1 VAPRLEYQGQDFFKR
16 VPVADAYI
24 MKHIIH
30 DWDDEHCLQLL
41 RNCHQSM
48 EGPGRLVCVDAVLPS
63 MGDSSGKSA
72 KFLDLLMMAGV
83 RGKERTLNQW
93 NELYGAAGFGI
104 TNVTPLDDNFGT
116 SIVEG
121 TKCASRKSRNV

>member
-1 VAPRLEYQGQDFFKR
+1 
-16 VPVADAYI
+16 

-48 EGPGRLVCVDAVLPS
+48 EGPGRLICVDAVLPP
-63 MGDSSGKSA
+63 MGDSSGTSA
-72 KFLDLLMMAGV
+72 KLLDLLMMAI
-83 RGKERTLNQW
+83 RGLERSLRQW
-93 NELYGAAGFGI
+93 NALYGAAGFGI
-104 TNVTPLDDNFGT
+104 TSVTPLDDNFGT

-121 TKCASRKSRNV
+121 TKA